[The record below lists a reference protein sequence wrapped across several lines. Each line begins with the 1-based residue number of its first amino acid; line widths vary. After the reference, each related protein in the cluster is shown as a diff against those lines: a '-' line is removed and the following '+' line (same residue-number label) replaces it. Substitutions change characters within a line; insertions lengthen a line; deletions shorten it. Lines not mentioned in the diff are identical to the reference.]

1 MTFDQQMLADKKRVA
16 LTSVVAAIFLTGFK
30 LIVGF
35 STGSLG
41 ILSEAAHSGLDLG
54 AALLTYIAVRISDKP
69 ADEDHPYGHGKIEN
83 ISALLQTVLLIGTCF
98 FIIKLGVERIIDD
111 NTDVEVT
118 FWSFAVM
125 GISIL
130 VDYTRSRALLRTAK
144 AYRSQALEADAVHFS
159 TDIWSSMVVIF
170 GLVLTLAGFKHG
182 DSLAAIGVAIF
193 VLYISGNL
201 LKKTIDALTDSIP
214 KEIEPKIRQV
224 MKTIEGIYSYRY
236 LRVRQSGSK
245 IFVDMYVHINRT
257 VPFEQAHHVT
267 DEVESKIS
275 EIVPNAD
282 ILIHMEPYENENESI
297 IDKIRMIVAEQGL
310 TCHNIRA
317 QKIAKGYVVDF
328 HLECNNQMPFA
339 DAHEASARIERKL
352 KQKIEEIKNVKV
364 HIEDARD
371 REVNAEDITSK
382 SKHLIERV
390 KELALEEKSILGCDD
405 FIVIKVE
412 GHKKLMMDC
421 HVKDGLTLDEV
432 HAMMTSFENRI
443 QKDMPE
449 ITHIVIH
456 PETIETVPT

>member
-1 MTFDQQMLADKKRVA
+1 MTFDQEMHADKKRVA
-16 LTSVVAAIFLTGFK
+16 LTSVFAAIFLTGFK

-35 STGSLG
+35 NTGSLG
-41 ILSEAAHSGLDLG
+41 ILSEAVHSALDLG
-54 AALLTYIAVRISDKP
+54 AAFLTYIAVRISDKP
-69 ADEDHPYGHGKIEN
+69 ADADHPYGHGKIEN
-83 ISALLQTVLLIGTCF
+83 ISALLQTVILIGTCF

-130 VDYTRSRALLRTAK
+130 VDYTRSRALYRTAK
-144 AYRSQALEADAVHFS
+144 IYRSQALEADALHFS

-182 DSLAAIGVAIF
+182 DSFAAIGVAVF
-193 VLYISGNL
+193 VLYVGGNL

-214 KEIEPKIRQV
+214 KDIEEKIRQV

-245 IFVDMYVHINRT
+245 IFIDMYVHINRT
-257 VPFEQAHHVT
+257 VPFELAHHVT
-267 DEVESKIS
+267 DEVENKIS

-297 IDKIRMIVAEQGL
+297 IDKIRMIVTEQGL

-317 QKIAKGYVVDF
+317 QKISNGYVVDF

-339 DAHEASARIERKL
+339 DAHEASTRIERKL
-352 KQKIEEIKNVKV
+352 KQKIDEIKNVKV

-371 REVNAEDITSK
+371 REIQAEDITRRSAA
-382 SKHLIERV
+382 LIAQVRNIASEDG
-390 KELALEEKSILGCDD
+390 AILGCDD
-405 FIVIKVE
+405 FIVMKVE
-412 GHKKLMMDC
+412 GHKKLMFDC
-421 HVKDGLTLDEV
+421 HIKSGLSLDEV

-443 QKDMPE
+443 NINLPE
-449 ITHIVIH
+449 ITQIVIH
-456 PETIETVPT
+456 PETLDAVS

>member
-1 MTFDQQMLADKKRVA
+1 MTFEREMQKNKTRVA

-30 LIVGF
+30 LVVGL

-69 ADEDHPYGHGKIEN
+69 ADEDHSYGHGKIEN
-83 ISALLQTVLLIGTCF
+83 ISALLQTILLIATCF
-98 FIIKLGVERIIDD
+98 FIIKLGVERIID
-111 NTDVEVT
+111 NQTEVEIT

-130 VDYTRSRALLRTAK
+130 VDYSRSRALLKMAK

-201 LKKTIDALTDSIP
+201 LKRTIDALTDTIP
-214 KEIEPKIRQV
+214 KDIEAKIRQI
-224 MKTIEGIYSYRY
+224 MKTIEGIHSYRY

-257 VPFEQAHHVT
+257 VPFELAHHVT
-267 DEVESKIS
+267 DEVEQKIS

-297 IDKIRMIVAEQGL
+297 IDKIRMIVVEEGL
-310 TCHNIRA
+310 TCHNVRA
-317 QKIAKGYVVDF
+317 QKVTAGYVVDF
-328 HLECNNQMPFA
+328 HLECDNAMPFS
-339 DAHEASARIERKL
+339 DAHEASARIEDKL
-352 KQKIEEIKNVKV
+352 KQKIVEIKNVKI

-371 REVNAEDITSK
+371 REVKAVDITEGSAE
-382 SKHLIERV
+382 LIHRV
-390 KELALEEKSILGCDD
+390 KLLAEEDASITGCHD
-405 FIVIKVE
+405 FIVIQVE
-412 GHKKLMMDC
+412 QQKKLMFDC
-421 HVKDGLTLDEV
+421 YVKPGLSLDEV
-432 HAMMTSFENRI
+432 HGMMTSFENRI
-443 QKDMPE
+443 YKTFPE

-456 PETIETVPT
+456 PETPETV

>member
-1 MTFDQQMLADKKRVA
+1 MTFERDMQRNKVRVA
-16 LTSVVAAIFLTGFK
+16 LTSVLAAVFLTGFK
-30 LIVGF
+30 LVVGVT
-35 STGSLG
+35 TGSLG

-69 ADEDHPYGHGKIEN
+69 ADEDHSYGHGKIEN
-83 ISALLQTVLLIGTCF
+83 VSALLQTVILIGTCF
-98 FIIKLGVERIIDD
+98 FIIKLGVERIVDD
-111 NTDVEVT
+111 HTEVEVT

-130 VDYTRSRALLRTAK
+130 VDYSRSRALMKMART
-144 AYRSQALEADAVHFS
+144 YRSQALEADAVHFS

-201 LKKTIDALTDSIP
+201 LKKTIDALTDTIP
-214 KEIEPKIRQV
+214 KDVETKIRQV

-257 VPFEQAHHVT
+257 VPFELAHHVT
-267 DEVESKIS
+267 DEVEQKIS

-297 IDKIRMIVAEQGL
+297 IDKIRMIVVEEGL
-310 TCHNIRA
+310 SCHNIRA
-317 QKIAKGYVVDF
+317 QKVAAGYVVDF
-328 HLECNNQMPFA
+328 HLECDNTMPFA
-339 DAHEASARIERKL
+339 DAHEASARIENRL

-371 REVNAEDITSK
+371 REVRAEDITHK
-382 SKHLIERV
+382 SGAWIDRV
-390 KELALEEKSILGCDD
+390 KSLAAEEGMILDCHD
-405 FIVIKVE
+405 FIVIEVE
-412 GHKKLMMDC
+412 GQKKLMMDC
-421 HVKDGLTLDEV
+421 YVRPGMTLDEV

-443 QKDMPE
+443 HDNIPE

-456 PETIETVPT
+456 PETPETV